1 MSAETVTTIGYAEA
15 GGAAAIALSC
25 VARSLSDVAATAQ
38 RNWRSG
44 LGSSELIDDVA
55 AESFRI
61 DRSGMTIENMQWP
74 LMD

>member
-1 MSAETVTTIGYAEA
+1 MLKLEGRPRSHSHG
-15 GGAAAIALSC
+15 

-61 DRSGMTIENMQWP
+61 DRSGMTMENMQWP